1 MNVANITDIVIKI
14 LVLLT
19 AVVVHEYSHGRMA
32 EAMGDSTAR
41 RAGRLTLNPLPH
53 LDPFYSVILP
63 LFLIISGS
71 PVLFAAAKPVPIN
84 PLMFRHRRSGLFWV
98 GLAGPASN
106 LVMAFVAGA
115 MLGATWSWA
124 PAIAVKF
131 LGSFVTIN
139 CLLAVFNLIPLPPLD
154 GSRLAEAVMP
164 REWVRG
170 YTAIEPF
177 GIFIIFGLFFLVPR
191 FFEAVILPVVNF
203 LATMFTVWPQALAKL
218 LGF

>member
-1 MNVANITDIVIKI
+1 MNLTNIGNIVIRI
-14 LVLLT
+14 LVLLI
-19 AVVVHEYSHGRMA
+19 AVVIHEYSHGRMA

-53 LDPFYSVILP
+53 LDPFYSVLLP

-84 PLMFRHRRSGLFWV
+84 PMMFHDRRRGLFLV

-106 LVMAFVAGA
+106 LVMAFTGGV
-115 MLGATWSWA
+115 LLTATSAWA
-124 PAIAVKF
+124 PAFVIMF
-131 LGSFVTIN
+131 LSEFVIIN

-164 REWVRG
+164 REWVHG

-177 GIFIIFGLFFLVPR
+177 GIFIIFGLFFLVPG
-191 FFEAVILPVVNF
+191 FFEATILPAVNF
-203 LATMFTVWPQALAKL
+203 LATVFMAWPQVLLKV